1 MKKILTYL
9 VWFILLASG
18 CQKPHQFCFFAQCP
32 VQCIWLILFGDNDS
46 DENYN
51 IKASMSYMS
60 KINHQIFKKGK
71 SFSYLSFSIISLHSL
86 SLASTSSTLP
96 YLFPQFKGLP
106 LLHTIFYFML
116 LCSSVYISSQDL
128 YNLNQSIPIVN
139 IFQWLV
145 VALWTPLRERLW
157 AK

>member
-1 MKKILTYL
+1 MKILKSLLLTFIFITICSYTFIDEGIRTDSEKDTYL

-106 LLHTIFYFML
+106 LLRTIFYFTL

-128 YNLNQSIPIVN
+128 
-139 IFQWLV
+139 
-145 VALWTPLRERLW
+145 
-157 AK
+157 